1 MSLRRKLL
9 LILMI
14 IPIIMIIISIGW
26 GPDPGL
32 ELVYLVVGV
41 PILVLNAW
49 EYFDPEVID
58 FYFGKPK
65 IRENKLSTNN
75 LEAFMRNKFIIVLI
89 IFSSALIL
97 SIVGY
102 SYLRSSIDKVPF
114 LFALFTLLTKL
125 ASKLWHFLTEPIIF
139 ISLLLFIML
148 WLFRKPIIMF
158 IPEIKGINVI
168 KFPDNFSQSL
178 ITSVLED
185 LSLKSQIG
193 SGKGNIPETN
203 RVFAWYIEHGSDKK
217 VVQLLLDI
225 DGKDITKS
233 EILSKID
240 QLGINSEILPQNTQS
255 LQKDAFYRGT
265 FETLYDY
272 VLPIY
277 CNIVRKNKDTVVCF
291 TLWPGVRERLIEIVP
306 EQVGGIQLEADHI

>member
-1 MSLRRKLL
+1 MSRRRKLL

-26 GPDPGL
+26 PDPGL

-65 IRENKLSTNN
+65 IMEKNLSTNSI
-75 LEAFMRNKFIIVLI
+75 EALMRNKFIIVLI
-89 IFSSALIL
+89 IFCSALIL

-158 IPEIKGINVI
+158 IPEIKGINGI
-168 KFPDNFSQSL
+168 KFPDNFSQSF
-178 ITSVLED
+178 ITPVPEN
-185 LSLKSQIG
+185 LSTKNKIG
-193 SGKGNIPETN
+193 SGKGNVPETN
-203 RVFAWYIEHGSDKK
+203 PVFAWYIEHGPDKK

-233 EILSKID
+233 EVVSKID
-240 QLGINSEILPQNTQS
+240 QLGINSEILPPNTQS
-255 LQKDAFYRGT
+255 LLKDAFYRGT

-272 VLPIY
+272 VLPMF
-277 CNIVRKNKDTVVCF
+277 CNIERKNKDTVACF
-291 TLWPGVRERLIEIVP
+291 TLWPGVRERLVEIIP
-306 EQVGGIQLEADHI
+306 EQVGIIQLEADHI